1 MMVSFY
7 YILMFF
13 FFPPALEILAPIGKK
28 KKRNLFDLFQDLRDI
43 YAFTEIK
50 NVNL

>member
-13 FFPPALEILAPIGKK
+13 FSPSFGNSSSYWKK

>member
-1 MMVSFY
+1 MVSFY
-7 YILMFF
+7 YILV
-13 FFPPALEILAPIGKK
+13 FFPPALEILPPIGKK
-28 KKRNLFDLFQDLRDI
+28 KKNTQLFDLFQDLRDI

>member
-7 YILMFF
+7 YILV
-13 FFPPALEILAPIGKK
+13 FFPPALEILPPIGKK
-28 KKRNLFDLFQDLRDI
+28 KKKTTKLFDLFQDLRDI

>member
-1 MMVSFY
+1 MVSFY
-7 YILMFF
+7 YILV
-13 FFPPALEILAPIGKK
+13 FFPPALEILPPIGKK
-28 KKRNLFDLFQDLRDI
+28 KTTQLFDLFQDLRDI

>member
-7 YILMFF
+7 YILVFSPQLWKF
-13 FFPPALEILAPIGKK
+13 YLLLGKK
-28 KKRNLFDLFQDLRDI
+28 KKKTQLFDLFQDLRDI

>member
-7 YILMFF
+7 YILMVFF
-13 FFPPALEILAPIGKK
+13 SPQALEILAPIGKI
-28 KKRNLFDLFQDLRDI
+28 KRNLFDLFQDLRDI